1 MVTLQWASKSREE
14 RRGRRGECVAT
25 LQWASKSRE
34 ERRGEERGGCC
45 YFNDFFS
52 EWLKSP
58 CSRLFYLDKQEKDL
72 FKSLQSRR
80 RKWRIKAISN

>member
-1 MVTLQWASKSREE
+1 MARSSAPGK
-14 RRGRRGECVAT
+14 GE
-25 LQWASKSRE
+25 K
-34 ERRGEERGGCC
+34 RGGCY

-58 CSRLFYLDKQEKDL
+58 CSKLFYLDKQEKDL

>member
-1 MVTLQWASKSREE
+1 MDTLQWASV
-14 RRGRRGECVAT
+14 GV
-25 LQWASKSRE
+25 
-34 ERRGEERGGCC
+34 ERRGEGEEGSAWMARSGAPRKERSREGGCY

-80 RKWRIKAISN
+80 RKCRIKAISN

>member
-1 MVTLQWASKSREE
+1 MARS
-14 RRGRRGECVAT
+14 GAPGE
-25 LQWASKSRE
+25 
-34 ERRGEERGGCC
+34 GEKRGGCC
-45 YFNDFFS
+45 YFNDLFS

-58 CSRLFYLDKQEKDL
+58 CSRLFYLDKQKKDV